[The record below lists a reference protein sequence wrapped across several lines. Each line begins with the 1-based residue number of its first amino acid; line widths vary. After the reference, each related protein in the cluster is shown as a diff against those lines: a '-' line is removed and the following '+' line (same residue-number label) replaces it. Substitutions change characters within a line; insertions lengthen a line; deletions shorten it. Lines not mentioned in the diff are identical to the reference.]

1 MKVLISGGV
10 KTQNIVKGLEKKF
23 TSGGV
28 DFIVVP
34 FIEDIDSIYQRGE
47 YFDRAL
53 IIEQC
58 WNKDFTIKDET
69 IIRRR
74 INDFASRAALRSNGG
89 ISFIFLAQTKEVAEI
104 VYEEILEIQNESTV
118 VIKAPQYTVSFFL
131 TLVTSDI
138 DKLPEDILYKP
149 EVVEPIQD
157 DDIVEDDNEEENIEI
172 PKYDTKNIDNIE
184 DALFGNDVFDST
196 TFDGND
202 TGVDLSGLFDE
213 VPEDFESEA
222 DGNIDNASSDE
233 LDDISDDFDDNLD
246 DGFDDL
252 EIPVEVEDDYIKS
265 GEIPDFSGDV
275 PELYDGDVEDGV
287 ADDFGADIDRDDPGE
302 DIQNEQVDDHNDP
315 DEFEVSLF
323 DDDDYTNILNDMGN
337 DDSLHDEDDF
347 IDEPQYIDDIDDEYD
362 YEQVKYNRNKT
373 DKFKRRDMDDSQ
385 LRATLDAFASRGNSI
400 VVTGCGGC
408 GTSLVAYNLA
418 NTIVNLGYTCLL
430 VDMDTNGRAQSY
442 ISRDSY
448 DSIDSDGH
456 GLVSA
461 INSSSGINAHIAIIR
476 QCFHLLTLGL
486 GSDIKP
492 IDQLLNRDKLSRFA
506 NLAKTSH
513 HFIIYDMPFKTAT
526 DFAKDLTFMADNIVL
541 TVDSSTWGVTKTM
554 LEVCNIESDDM
565 QDTIFSRAQL
575 LFNKYR
581 GLNKVLGRKVKS
593 AVDITKAM
601 DRQVLELI
609 GEDTGYYFQN
619 MHICG
624 VINDDNAVEEGWFS
638 SKPYSETPQGQQI
651 FTELLCN
658 IVLKR

>member
-157 DDIVEDDNEEENIEI
+157 DDIVEDDN
-172 PKYDTKNIDNIE
+172 
-184 DALFGNDVFDST
+184 
-196 TFDGND
+196 
-202 TGVDLSGLFDE
+202 
-213 VPEDFESEA
+213 
-222 DGNIDNASSDE
+222 IDNASSDE
-233 LDDISDDFDDNLD
+233 LDDISDDFGDNLD

-287 ADDFGADIDRDDPGE
+287 ADDFGADIDSDDPGE

-323 DDDDYTNILNDMGN
+323 DDDYTNILNDMGN
-337 DDSLHDEDDF
+337 DERLHDEDDF

-408 GTSLVAYNLA
+408 GTSLIAYNLA
-418 NTIVNLGYTCLL
+418 NTVVNLGYTCLL

-461 INSSSGINAHIAIIR
+461 INSSSGINAHIAITR

-486 GSDIKP
+486 DSDIKP